1 MLKKKITWFYKKIDN
16 ELVLE
21 IKEYCENHTIKEAS
35 LRFNIS
41 ESTVK
46 RYKNKIPNNG
56 RSLNNKSNYV
66 INWRKRTKR
75 KLVDYKGG
83 KCVKC
88 GYKKCIEALEFH
100 HVDPNGKDFSVAGKS
115 LSFERMKKEVDKCI
129 LVCANCHKEIH
140 YSIN

>member
-1 MLKKKITWFYKKIDN
+1 MKNEILYLRREGKTYDEIKEILGCSKSTISYHCSKNKLSGSINRIDN

-66 INWRKRTKR
+66 IN
-75 KLVDYKGG
+75 
-83 KCVKC
+83 
-88 GYKKCIEALEFH
+88 
-100 HVDPNGKDFSVAGKS
+100 
-115 LSFERMKKEVDKCI
+115 KEKV
-129 LVCANCHKEIH
+129 
-140 YSIN
+140 S